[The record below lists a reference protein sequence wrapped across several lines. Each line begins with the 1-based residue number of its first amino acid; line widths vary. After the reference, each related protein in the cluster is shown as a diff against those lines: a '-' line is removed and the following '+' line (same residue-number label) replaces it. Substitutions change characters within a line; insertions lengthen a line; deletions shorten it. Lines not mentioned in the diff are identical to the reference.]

1 MVVHNVAM
9 FEATEADDT
18 LTATVSVTRPDQLAA
33 ALRQRSKPVV
43 IENNDL
49 ERSFSRLEFWQ
60 GREGTLRYV
69 ATLVFALLALAMAL
83 RYGIDFN
90 WQRDRKLDRLDGRIT
105 LTPPHKS

>member
-69 ATLVFALLALAMAL
+69 ATLVVALLALAMAL

-90 WQRDRKLDRLDGRIT
+90 WQRDWKLDRLDGRIT